1 MSEYTEAHI
10 VQGCLSGDQ
19 RSQRALY
26 ERYKVQMFRLCLRYA
41 HNRMEAE
48 DMLQEGFVKVYTDL
62 HQFKQTGPL
71 GGWIRRV
78 MVNTALQFI
87 RKRKK
92 LFPMLD
98 IELAEAQYAL
108 EEERGATLNPHLLT
122 KMIQRLPAG
131 YRAVFNM
138 HVLEGYTHREIAEY
152 MGIEPNTSK
161 SQLSKAKAMLRKLLS
176 KQLKLR

>member
-1 MSEYTEAHI
+1 M
-10 VQGCLSGDQ
+10 VQGCLSGDK

-62 HQFKQTGPL
+62 HQFRQTGPL

-92 LFPMLD
+92 LFPTMD
-98 IELAEAQYAL
+98 IELAEAQYVM
-108 EEERGATLNPHLLT
+108 EEDRGLALNPQLLIQ
-122 KMIQRLPAG
+122 MIQQLPTG

-138 HVLEGYTHREIAEY
+138 HVLEGYTHKEIAAY
-152 MGIEPNTSK
+152 LDIEPNTSK

-176 KQLKLR
+176 KHMIS

>member
-1 MSEYTEAHI
+1 M
-10 VQGCLSGDQ
+10 VQGCLSGDK

-62 HQFKQTGPL
+62 HQFRQTGPL

-92 LFPMLD
+92 LFPTMD
-98 IELAEAQYAL
+98 IELAEAQYVM
-108 EEERGATLNPHLLT
+108 EEDRGLALNPQLLIQ
-122 KMIQRLPAG
+122 MIQQLPTG

-138 HVLEGYTHREIAEY
+138 HVLEGYTHKEIAAY
-152 MGIEPNTSK
+152 LDREPNTSK

-176 KQLKLR
+176 KHMIS